1 MKEKQEKDKKRTSGP
16 KAPKEKSG
24 QRKESAFVNSVKQTV
39 KMISSSVFKSPTRS
53 VGAKLFLVFVISII
67 IFVFAVGM
75 FSYSVAKNAIE
86 DRSAESS
93 YQTMIQASQKLDMQ
107 LTQFNNMTM
116 QIMFDPNLKTQ
127 VAKLKGLK
135 DGTYDMIQAIDSISK
150 TLQTYSM
157 SNDQIENIYLIPKEK
172 TELVIAAMGVRRGLD
187 KVWDSDWFQEAKS
200 SSGQS
205 IWVSTQLG
213 GLSDAAEPTF
223 GIARP
228 MRDLNSGEA
237 NFIIYMEIKQRTL
250 KNSLRDIHIG
260 DGSSIQILNSNG
272 QYIYAPD
279 DKLLTQAAADW
290 LQPVKEEGQ
299 KKLSGSSIV
308 YSDQDGKMMLVYD
321 QVKVNGWTLVG
332 AVPVTE
338 LTKDAT
344 TILLV
349 TFLCMGGAA
358 LLAIIIGGLVIQWV
372 ATPMVRLLALMNE
385 GAQGNLAVRA
395 TVKTKD
401 EIGQLSAGFNTMMEQ
416 ITSLVQ
422 STEASARSVLDTATS
437 LSEASRSTA
446 TSAKEIA
453 VATEEIAK
461 GATSLAVEAER
472 GHDLTHNMASH
483 MKHVIDANVQM
494 DTSAQAV
501 AQSSELGA
509 SNMTSLLTRTE
520 STGDMM
526 RSLAER
532 IKQLSEST
540 QSIRKV
546 LEMIH
551 NMTKQTNILS
561 LNATIEAARAGA
573 AGKGFMVVA
582 DEIRNLADQSRQSID
597 VVGQITERIELEIT
611 ETVAALSAAF
621 PIFQK
626 QAEAVQETDAI
637 FGTVQQQ
644 MGGMIEHL
652 GNVTGSIDRLNE
664 AQSILVE
671 AMSNVSAVAEEA
683 SATSEEVASLSTE
696 QLNISNRLVELS
708 QQLEEVSTN
717 LKDTLSQFKY

>member
-1 MKEKQEKDKKRTSGP
+1 M
-16 KAPKEKSG
+16 
-24 QRKESAFVNSVKQTV
+24 V
-39 KMISSSVFKSPTRS
+39 SSSVFKSPTRS

-67 IFVFAVGM
+67 AFVFAVGM

-93 YQTMIQASQKLDMQ
+93 YQTMIQASQKLDLQ

-172 TELVIAAMGVRRGLD
+172 TDLVIAAMGVRRGLD

-237 NFIIYMEIKQRTL
+237 NFIIYLEIKQRTL

-272 QYIYAPD
+272 QYIHAPND
-279 DKLLTQAAADW
+279 ELLTQSAAEW

-299 KKLSGSSIV
+299 KSLSGSSIV
-308 YSDQDGKMMLVYD
+308 SSDEGGKMMLVYD
-321 QVKVNGWTLVG
+321 QIKVNGWTLVG

-338 LTKDAT
+338 LTKDAS

-349 TFLCMGGAA
+349 TFLSMGGAT
-358 LLAIIIGGLVIQWV
+358 LLAIIIGGLVIHWV

-385 GAQGNLAVRA
+385 GAQGNLAVRSD
-395 TVKTKD
+395 VKTKD

-483 MKHVIDANVQM
+483 MKHVVDANVQM

-597 VVGQITERIELEIT
+597 VVGQITERIETEIT

-652 GNVTGSIDRLNE
+652 GNVTGSINRLNE

-708 QQLEEVSTN
+708 QELEEVSSS

>member
-1 MKEKQEKDKKRTSGP
+1 M
-16 KAPKEKSG
+16 
-24 QRKESAFVNSVKQTV
+24 NSVKETV
-39 KMISSSVFKSPTRS
+39 RMVSSSVFKNPTRS
-53 VGAKLFLVFVISII
+53 VGAKLFLVFVINIC
-67 IFVFAVGM
+67 IFVFVVGM
-75 FSYSVAKNAIE
+75 FAYSVAKNAIE

-93 YQTMIQASQKLDMQ
+93 YQTMIQASQKLDLQ

-135 DGTYDMIQAIDSISK
+135 DGTYDMIQGIDSISK

-172 TELVIAAMGVRRGLD
+172 TDLVIAAMGVRRGLD

-205 IWVSTQLG
+205 IWVSTQMG

-237 NFIIYMEIKQRTL
+237 NFIIYLEIKQRTL

-272 QYIYAPD
+272 QYIHAPND
-279 DKLLTQAAADW
+279 ELLTQVAAEW

-299 KKLSGSSIV
+299 KSLSGSSIV
-308 YSDQDGKMMLVYD
+308 SSDQDGKMMLVYD
-321 QVKVNGWTLVG
+321 QIKVNGWTLVG

-338 LTKDAT
+338 LTKDAS
-344 TILLV
+344 TILMV
-349 TFLCMGGAA
+349 TFLSMGGAL
-358 LLAIIIGGLVIQWV
+358 LLAIIIGGLVVQWV
-372 ATPMVRLLALMNE
+372 ATPIVKLLKLMNE
-385 GAQGNLAVRA
+385 GAQGNLAVRSD
-395 TVKTKD
+395 VKTKD

-483 MKHVIDANVQM
+483 MQHVVDANEQM

-501 AQSSELGA
+501 AESSELGA

-597 VVGQITERIELEIT
+597 VVGQITERIETEIT

-652 GNVTGSIDRLNE
+652 GNVTGSINRLNE

-708 QQLEEVSTN
+708 QELEEVSSN